1 MDPVVHQ
8 AIMVKQGAYTGRVPR
23 GSHQLAQE
31 VTRMFEAYIGVH
43 CNTFGL
49 ARSQALVKD
58 IYQLPMVA
66 ACEAVKVWYALAT

>member
-8 AIMVKQGAYTGRVPR
+8 AIMVKQGVYAGRVPR

-58 IYQLPMVA
+58 IYHLPMVA